1 MFALLALSGCKKD
14 EIVITEYKIKYE
26 TDGNGAIT
34 GEATQTVVEGKD
46 CSAVT
51 AIPNAGYR
59 FVEWSD
65 GIETPERQDKNII
78 ANMTVTAQFER
89 LNYKLSYAAGKG
101 GYLKG
106 TSNQTVSYGES
117 GESVTA
123 IPNVGYKFVSWS
135 DGIETPERQ
144 DKNIIAD
151 KTVTAQFERINYT
164 LSYAAGKGGYLKGT
178 SNQTVSYGE
187 SGESVTAI
195 PNVGYKF
202 VSWSDGIET
211 PERQDKNI
219 RADKTVTAQ
228 FEKVSYTLRYLTD
241 GNGRIEGKAEQAVN
255 YCESGESVTAVPNVG
270 YKFVSWSD
278 GITTPERQD
287 KNITTDKTVIAEFE
301 KIVYKVNY
309 QADAGGTIDGQS
321 EQLIK
326 YGEDAVFVV
335 AVPNAG
341 YRFVKWSDGNGSTI
355 RRETCVTSEINV
367 TAEFEFLYDGGD
379 GSEINPFIIANY
391 TQLNDIWYNPEAN
404 FKLINDLDLSGIN
417 HEPIFDIAYYFKG
430 KFDGGNHA
438 INNLTV
444 ATEINYPSLFG
455 VIGGGIVR
463 NLQIIN
469 ANIIT
474 TNYNTFKASDKYYV
488 GIVAGMVKGY
498 VQDVSVTGAIIA
510 EELNGDGV
518 AIGGLC
524 GYANGTIA
532 NCQCD
537 VRLNIKKAICKS
549 INYPFIFG
557 GMIGVSDSA
566 FIRDCGVKGQINIT
580 ESYWTESGSTG
591 DLNKST
597 EILAGGLIGYYFT
610 DRQVNSYIK
619 NCETNVVIS
628 GDNHYKVGG
637 FVGRLMAGQ
646 DTVLRVTDCFVYG
659 DVTCGRVGGFA
670 YEVRTSGVSSLLI
683 ENCIVEND
691 ITAFSYGTGFIYQCF
706 SSSDGDLEIKNCNTS
721 GNIKTHYVF
730 DSERVFGRAAGF
742 GWQMSYV
749 SIMNSYVKRNINSS
763 DGRGFSCIISYSEI
777 SSCLFEGVIDLSNA
791 EGSLRGVGMFDNFSS
806 SKLDNC
812 YVNVKFVTGEK
823 DTSNLYA
830 LIRQGGGKLSNFYCY
845 GNYCKIFENYNMQ
858 NVSNGHVFKGN
869 IEESN
874 LPQESDGT
882 AISLYDNIQDMY
894 LLADELNDGQDEE
907 NWVNVENALPK
918 LKFEIR

>member
-51 AIPNAGYR
+51 GIPNAGYR

-78 ANMTVTAQFER
+78 ANKTVTAQFER
-89 LNYKLSYAAGKG
+89 INYTLSYAAGEG
-101 GYLKG
+101 GYLIG
-106 TSNQTVSYGES
+106 TSNQTVNYGES

-123 IPNVGYKFVSWS
+123 IPNVGYRFVSWS
-135 DGIETPERQ
+135 DGITTPERL
-144 DKNIIAD
+144 DKNITAD

-164 LSYAAGKGGYLKGT
+164 LSYAAGEGGYLIGT
-178 SNQTVSYGE
+178 TNQTVSYGE
-187 SGESVTAI
+187 SGESVTAV
-195 PNVGYKF
+195 PNVGYRF

-219 RADKTVTAQ
+219 TADKTVTAQFEKITYSVRYQTDGNGRIEGKNNQTVSYNESGESVTAVPNVGYRFVSWSDGITTPERQDKNITADKTVTAQ

-326 YGEDAVFVV
+326 YGENAVFVV
-335 AVPNAG
+335 AVPNVG

-455 VIGGGIVR
+455 VIGGGIVC
-463 NLQIIN
+463 NLKIIN

-498 VQDVSVTGAIIA
+498 VHDVSVTGAIIA
-510 EELNGDGV
+510 E
-518 AIGGLC
+518 
-524 GYANGTIA
+524 
-532 NCQCD
+532 
-537 VRLNIKKAICKS
+537 
-549 INYPFIFG
+549 
-557 GMIGVSDSA
+557 
-566 FIRDCGVKGQINIT
+566 
-580 ESYWTESGSTG
+580 
-591 DLNKST
+591 
-597 EILAGGLIGYYFT
+597 
-610 DRQVNSYIK
+610 
-619 NCETNVVIS
+619 
-628 GDNHYKVGG
+628 
-637 FVGRLMAGQ
+637 
-646 DTVLRVTDCFVYG
+646 
-659 DVTCGRVGGFA
+659 
-670 YEVRTSGVSSLLI
+670 
-683 ENCIVEND
+683 
-691 ITAFSYGTGFIYQCF
+691 
-706 SSSDGDLEIKNCNTS
+706 
-721 GNIKTHYVF
+721 
-730 DSERVFGRAAGF
+730 
-742 GWQMSYV
+742 
-749 SIMNSYVKRNINSS
+749 
-763 DGRGFSCIISYSEI
+763 
-777 SSCLFEGVIDLSNA
+777 
-791 EGSLRGVGMFDNFSS
+791 
-806 SKLDNC
+806 
-812 YVNVKFVTGEK
+812 
-823 DTSNLYA
+823 
-830 LIRQGGGKLSNFYCY
+830 
-845 GNYCKIFENYNMQ
+845 
-858 NVSNGHVFKGN
+858 
-869 IEESN
+869 
-874 LPQESDGT
+874 
-882 AISLYDNIQDMY
+882 
-894 LLADELNDGQDEE
+894 
-907 NWVNVENALPK
+907 
-918 LKFEIR
+918 

>member
-1 MFALLALSGCKKD
+1 MKKYRLIVLLIGSLLCMFALLALSGCKKD

-65 GIETPERQDKNII
+65 GIETPERQDKNIT
-78 ANMTVTAQFER
+78 ADKTVTAQFER
-89 LNYKLSYAAGKG
+89 LNYKLSYAAGEG

-106 TSNQTVSYGES
+106 TTNQTVSYGES

-123 IPNVGYKFVSWS
+123 VPNVGYRFVSWS

-144 DKNIIAD
+144 DKNI
-151 KTVTAQFERINYT
+151 T
-164 LSYAAGKGGYLKGT
+164 
-178 SNQTVSYGE
+178 
-187 SGESVTAI
+187 
-195 PNVGYKF
+195 
-202 VSWSDGIET
+202 
-211 PERQDKNI
+211 
-219 RADKTVTAQ
+219 ADKTVTAQ
-228 FEKVSYTLRYLTD
+228 FEKITYSVRYQTD
-241 GNGRIEGKAEQAVN
+241 GNGRIEGKNNQTVSYN
-255 YCESGESVTAVPNVG
+255 ESGESVTAVPNVG
-270 YKFVSWSD
+270 YRFVSWSD

-326 YGEDAVFVV
+326 YGENAVFVV
-335 AVPNAG
+335 AVPNVG

-404 FKLINDLDLSGIN
+404 FKLITDLDLSGIN

-463 NLQIIN
+463 NLKIIN

-498 VQDVSVTGAIIA
+498 VHDVSVTGAIIA

-619 NCETNVVIS
+619 NCETNVVIM

-670 YEVRTSGVSSLLI
+670 YEVRTSGVSSLII

-721 GNIKTHYVF
+721 GNI
-730 DSERVFGRAAGF
+730 
-742 GWQMSYV
+742 
-749 SIMNSYVKRNINSS
+749 
-763 DGRGFSCIISYSEI
+763 
-777 SSCLFEGVIDLSNA
+777 
-791 EGSLRGVGMFDNFSS
+791 
-806 SKLDNC
+806 
-812 YVNVKFVTGEK
+812 
-823 DTSNLYA
+823 
-830 LIRQGGGKLSNFYCY
+830 
-845 GNYCKIFENYNMQ
+845 
-858 NVSNGHVFKGN
+858 
-869 IEESN
+869 
-874 LPQESDGT
+874 
-882 AISLYDNIQDMY
+882 
-894 LLADELNDGQDEE
+894 
-907 NWVNVENALPK
+907 
-918 LKFEIR
+918 